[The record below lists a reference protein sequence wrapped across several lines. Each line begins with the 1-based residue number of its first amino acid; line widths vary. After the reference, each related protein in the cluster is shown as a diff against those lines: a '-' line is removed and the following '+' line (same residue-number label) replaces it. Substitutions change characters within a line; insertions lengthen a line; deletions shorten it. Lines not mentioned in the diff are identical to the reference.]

1 MTTLLE
7 LLFVL
12 LVGGDPQT
20 LPRIPGATH
29 YEILPSRQA
38 LHEDAPA
45 FTGIVH
51 LAAGEQQLQADCAWF
66 PYWDGQTRYPC
77 WPQRIS
83 IDATAVPS
91 GQDLTVWLDGDDDGE
106 VVLTIRVYGTTERV
120 WLPEVAR

>member
-51 LAAGEQQLQADCAWF
+51 LAAGEQQLQADCAWL

-83 IDATAVPS
+83 IDATD
-91 GQDLTVWLDGDDDGE
+91 DLTVWLADDTDGE
-106 VVLTIRVYGTTERV
+106 VILTVRVFGLPERV

>member
-12 LVGGDPQT
+12 LVGGDPQS

-29 YEILPSRQA
+29 YEILPSRQV

-45 FTGIVH
+45 FTGIVY
-51 LAAGEQQLQADCAWF
+51 LAAGEQQLQADCAWL
-66 PYWDGQTRYPC
+66 PYWEGETRYPC
-77 WPQRIS
+77 WPRRIS
-83 IDATAVPS
+83 IPAGEDIS
-91 GQDLTVWLDGDDDGE
+91 VWLANDADGE
-106 VVLTIRVYGTTERV
+106 VVLTVRVYGYTELV